1 MNYSGTGQGPRTS
14 KHSQLKQANGNS
26 PRKFQAF
33 CIGAAKSGTSS
44 LAGMFETCFRSA
56 HEPERE
62 ELLDSIV
69 ALDAGRLSMSEFDD
83 YLCERSNRLQLE
95 LDSSWANYFIVD
107 RLVVLFPESMFI
119 QLVRDC
125 YTWVESVINHLIT
138 RTIPADVQDFMD
150 WWFEPSKFPYFKE
163 DQSLEQIGIYSLECL
178 VTRWR
183 IHADSPSKLIPP
195 GRLTVIRTHELGS
208 SAPKLARFLNTDAGL
223 IDDER
228 SHRNVGSRTRPLLS
242 LVDRAYL
249 EDTVERVCG
258 DIMNQYFPEIRS
270 VDDSALQS
278 RL

>member
-1 MNYSGTGQGPRTS
+1 MNYSGTGQRRWLR
-14 KHSQLKQANGNS
+14 KHSQLKQVNEHS

-83 YLCERSNRLQLE
+83 YLCERSKRLQLE
-95 LDSSWANYFIVD
+95 LDSSWANYFIVN
-107 RLVVLFPESMFI
+107 RLVVLFPESKFI
-119 QLVRDC
+119 QLIRDC

-138 RTIPADVQDFMD
+138 RSIPADVQDFMD
-150 WWFEPSKFPYFKE
+150 WWFEPSKYPYIKE

-195 GRLTVIRTHELGS
+195 ERLTVMRTDELGN

-223 IDDER
+223 IDGGR
-228 SHRNVGSRTRPLLS
+228 SHRNVGTRTRPLLS

-249 EDTVERVCG
+249 EDTVERVCS

-270 VDDSALQS
+270 VDDSPLQT